1 MCVWWVVGGGDLLK
15 ETKEE
20 KILGQGE
27 NLSCN
32 SVYTLISEL
41 LCVNSWGLAKVIQ
54 GIEAD
59 INRAL

>member
-1 MCVWWVVGGGDLLK
+1 MLK

-27 NLSCN
+27 NLSYN